1 MLLSRAALE
10 LGLQLV
16 QVKLGQAMGVP
27 GFSVYAPEEEK
38 QRLNRLP
45 QSSNK
50 RTNTRR
56 RLHISARQRLSL
68 PGNVSG

>member
-27 GFSVYAPEEEK
+27 GFSVYAPEEEEAALK
-38 QRLNRLP
+38 PPPTIFQ
-45 QSSNK
+45 QTNK
-50 RTNTRR
+50 HTPSTAHIRSPKIVTTR
-56 RLHISARQRLSL
+56 
-68 PGNVSG
+68 